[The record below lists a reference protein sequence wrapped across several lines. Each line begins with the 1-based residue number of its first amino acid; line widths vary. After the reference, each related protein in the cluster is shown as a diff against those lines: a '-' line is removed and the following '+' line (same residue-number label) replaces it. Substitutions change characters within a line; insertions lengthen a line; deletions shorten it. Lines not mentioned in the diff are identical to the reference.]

1 MPIGYHDE
9 SSNTVVVM
17 NLFAIHPENPQP
29 RLIQQAV
36 AQLNQGSVIVLPTDA
51 CYALAC
57 RLGDKGGAE
66 RIRRLRQV
74 EEDHH
79 LTLLCRD
86 LSELGLYA
94 KVDNSAFRLMK
105 TLTPGAYTFILP
117 ATREVPR
124 RLQHPK
130 RRTVGLRVPD
140 NRVVQSILTE
150 LGEPLMSATLQLP
163 GDSLPLSEP
172 WEITERLGRQV
183 DCIVESG
190 AGTLEATTVIDLTGP
205 VPEVVRHGL
214 GPVDFLE

>member
-1 MPIGYHDE
+1 M
-9 SSNTVVVM
+9 
-17 NLFAIHPENPQP
+17 
-29 RLIQQAV
+29 RLVRQAV
-36 AQLNQGSVIVLPTDA
+36 ERLEQGGVIALPTDA

-57 RLGDKGGAE
+57 MIGDKSGAE

-74 EEDHH
+74 DDSHH

-105 TLTPGAYTFILP
+105 ALTPGPYTFILP

-140 NRVVQSILTE
+140 SQVVQALLAE
-150 LGEPLMSATLQLP
+150 LGAPLMSATLRLP
-163 GDSLPLSEP
+163 GDAHPLSEP
-172 WEITERLGRQV
+172 WEMAERLGAQV
-183 DCIVESG
+183 DAIVDSG
-190 AGTLEATTVIDLTGP
+190 AGNLEATTVIDLTGST
-205 VPEVVRHGL
+205 PEVLRQGL
-214 GPVDFLE
+214 GPVDFLD

>member
-1 MPIGYHDE
+1 M
-9 SSNTVVVM
+9 SVLS
-17 NLFAIHPENPQP
+17 LHPDNPQP
-29 RLIQQAV
+29 RLLQQAV
-36 AQLNQGSVIVLPTDA
+36 AQLEQGAIIVLPTDA

-57 RLGDKGGAE
+57 RIGDKTGAE

-74 EEDHH
+74 DEDHH

-94 KVDNSAFRLMK
+94 KVDNTAFRLMK
-105 TLTPGAYTFILP
+105 ALIPGPYTFILP

-140 NRVVQSILTE
+140 SRVVQALLKEVGT
-150 LGEPLMSATLQLP
+150 PLMSSTLQLP
-163 GDSLPLSEP
+163 GDPHPLSEP
-172 WEITERLGRQV
+172 WEIEDRLGRLV
-183 DCIVESG
+183 DVIVDSG

-205 VPEVVRHGL
+205 VPEVVRQGL
-214 GPVDFLE
+214 GPVSFLD

>member
-1 MPIGYHDE
+1 M
-9 SSNTVVVM
+9 SVLS
-17 NLFAIHPENPQP
+17 LHPDNPQP
-29 RLIQQAV
+29 RLLQQAV
-36 AQLNQGSVIVLPTDA
+36 AQLEQGAIIVLPTDA

-57 RLGDKGGAE
+57 RIGDKTGAE

-74 EEDHH
+74 DEDHH

-94 KVDNSAFRLMK
+94 KVDNTAFRLMK
-105 TLTPGAYTFILP
+105 ALIPGPYTFILP

-140 NRVVQSILTE
+140 SRVVQALLKEVGT
-150 LGEPLMSATLQLP
+150 PLMSSTLQLP
-163 GDSLPLSEP
+163 GDPHPLSEP
-172 WEITERLGRQV
+172 WEIEDRLGRLV
-183 DCIVESG
+183 DVIVDSG

-205 VPEVVRHGL
+205 VPEVVRQGL
-214 GPVDFLE
+214 GPVSFLG

>member
-1 MPIGYHDE
+1 
-9 SSNTVVVM
+9 M
-17 NLFAIHPENPQP
+17 NVIHVHPDNPQP
-29 RLIQQAV
+29 RLMQQAV
-36 AQLNQGSVIVLPTDA
+36 ARLEQGAVIVLPTDA

-57 RLGDKGGAE
+57 RLGDKAGAE

-74 EEDHH
+74 DEDHH

-94 KVDNSAFRLMK
+94 KVDNTAFRLMK
-105 TLTPGAYTFILP
+105 ALTPGPYTFILP

-140 NRVVQSILTE
+140 SRVVQALLKE
-150 LGEPLMSATLQLP
+150 LGEPLMSATLQMP
-163 GDSLPLSEP
+163 GDPHPLSEP
-172 WEITERLGRQV
+172 WEIEERLDRQV
-183 DCIVESG
+183 DGIVDSG

-214 GPVDFLE
+214 GSVNFLD

>member
-1 MPIGYHDE
+1 
-9 SSNTVVVM
+9 M
-17 NLFAIHPENPQP
+17 NVLTIHPENPQL
-29 RLIQQAV
+29 RLVRQAIER
-36 AQLNQGSVIVLPTDA
+36 LEQGGVIALPTDA

-57 RLGDKGGAE
+57 MIGDKSGAE

-74 EEDHH
+74 DESHH

-105 TLTPGAYTFILP
+105 TLTPGPYTFILP

-140 NRVVQSILTE
+140 SRVAQALLAE
-150 LGEPLMSATLQLP
+150 LGAPLMSATLQLP
-163 GDSLPLSEP
+163 GDEHPLSEP
-172 WEITERLGRQV
+172 WEMAERLGGQV
-183 DCIVESG
+183 DAIVDSG

-205 VPEVVRHGL
+205 APEVLRPGL
-214 GPVDFLE
+214 GPVAFLD

>member
-1 MPIGYHDE
+1 M
-9 SSNTVVVM
+9 SV
-17 NLFAIHPENPQP
+17 LAIHPENPQP
-29 RLIQQAV
+29 RLLQQAIGR
-36 AQLNQGSVIVLPTDA
+36 LEQGAVIVLPTDA

-57 RLGDKGGAE
+57 QIGDKTGAE

-94 KVDNSAFRLMK
+94 KVDNTAFRLMK
-105 TLTPGAYTFILP
+105 ALTPGPYTFILP

-130 RRTVGLRVPD
+130 RRTIGLRVPD
-140 NRVVQSILTE
+140 NRVVQALLKE
-150 LGEPLMSATLQLP
+150 LGSPLMSSTLHLP
-163 GDSLPLSEP
+163 GDEHPLSEP
-172 WEITERLGRQV
+172 WEIEERAGRLV
-183 DCIVESG
+183 DAIIDSG

-205 VPEVVRHGL
+205 APEVLRQGL
-214 GPVDFLE
+214 GPVDFLD